1 MIVFGLYLFL
11 MYTYDDQLDRRYP
24 DLVQNSSVYDADG
37 NRISEFKAEEN
48 RRTVGE
54 DEFGEYLPQAVVAV
68 EDRRF
73 YEHYGADF
81 AGMLSHGLESV
92 QAAQTKSADL
102 ATQVAN
108 GTLADPAQYT
118 MAATE
123 ASLGLQL
130 TMAIRNKAV
139 EAFQEIMRMQ
149 A

>member
-1 MIVFGLYLFL
+1 MTAPISAISGL
-11 MYTYDDQLDRRYP
+11 TGVSAINP
-24 DLVQNSSVYDADG
+24 V
-37 NRISEFKAEEN
+37 E
-48 RRTVGE
+48 RTAGT
-54 DEFGEYLPQAVVAV
+54 QAAS
-68 EDRRF
+68 
-73 YEHYGADF
+73 GPNTDF
-81 AGMLSHGLESV
+81 AAMLSQGLESV

-102 ATQVAN
+102 AVQVAD

-123 ASLGLQL
+123 AALGLQL

>member
-1 MIVFGLYLFL
+1 MTSPISAIGAVGGLIPVAPVNPLES
-11 MYTYDDQLDRRYP
+11 T
-24 DLVQNSSVYDADG
+24 AG
-37 NRISEFKAEEN
+37 
-48 RRTVGE
+48 T
-54 DEFGEYLPQAVVAV
+54 QATS
-68 EDRRF
+68 
-73 YEHYGADF
+73 GPNTDF
-81 AGMLSHGLESV
+81 AGMLSKGLEGV
-92 QAAQTKSADL
+92 QASQQNADSL

-123 ASLGLQL
+123 ASLGLNL

>member
-1 MIVFGLYLFL
+1 MTSPISPISGFSAVSPVNARTGV
-11 MYTYDDQLDRRYP
+11 TGTAAASGTSA
-24 DLVQNSSVYDADG
+24 SSPG
-37 NRISEFKAEEN
+37 G
-48 RRTVGE
+48 T
-54 DEFGEYLPQAVVAV
+54 
-68 EDRRF
+68 
-73 YEHYGADF
+73 DF
-81 AGMLSHGLESV
+81 AGILSHGLESV
-92 QAAQTKSADL
+92 QAAQTEAADL
-102 ATQVAN
+102 AVQVAD

>member
-1 MIVFGLYLFL
+1 MTSPISAISGFSPV
-11 MYTYDDQLDRRYP
+11 
-24 DLVQNSSVYDADG
+24 DAIT
-37 NRISEFKAEEN
+37 RVAE
-48 RRTVGE
+48 TAKTSGT
-54 DEFGEYLPQAVVAV
+54 QATS
-68 EDRRF
+68 
-73 YEHYGADF
+73 GTSGTDF
-81 AGMLSHGLESV
+81 AGMLSAGLESV

-102 ATQVAN
+102 AVQVAN

-123 ASLGLQL
+123 AELGLQL